1 MSDLEPLVRAP
12 PRGAREPAV
21 TIGAAPSPHEASD
34 LVSVEDAVRRATAER
49 ERLERLAAE
58 NRQRTGRGKGTG
70 AAAIAPAA
78 AEGDRPPP
86 RAARQRG
93 RIGRTPPRAARQ
105 RGGTPPKP

>member
-49 ERLERLAAE
+49 ERLARLAAE
-58 NRQRTGRGKGTG
+58 HPPHTGPALCDVAG
-70 AAAIAPAA
+70 AVGPPAPEA
-78 AEGDRPPP
+78 GGPHP
-86 RAARQRG
+86 RAGPHTGPHRAQQ
-93 RIGRTPPRAARQ
+93 PR
-105 RGGTPPKP
+105 

>member
-58 NRQRTGRGKGTG
+58 IRQRTGREMGTG
-70 AAAIAPAA
+70 AAAIATAAAERDRLPAEAHEQRERIERIRPAA
-78 AEGDRPPP
+78 AQT
-86 RAARQRG
+86 AAT
-93 RIGRTPPRAARQ
+93 IAPSA
-105 RGGTPPKP
+105 